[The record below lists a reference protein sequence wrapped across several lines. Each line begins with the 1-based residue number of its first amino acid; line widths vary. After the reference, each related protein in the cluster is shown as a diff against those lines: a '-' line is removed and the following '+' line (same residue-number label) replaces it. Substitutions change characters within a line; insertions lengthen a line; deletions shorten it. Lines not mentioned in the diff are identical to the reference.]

1 RSKKSISALAGPSTA
16 IAKPP
21 APASRV

>member
-1 RSKKSISALAGPSTA
+1 PSTA